1 MVAQPE
7 SVRPS
12 WPPASSHHSLVTVL
26 GVVYVHRKTTDGG
39 DIYVT
44 RDGLPL
50 AQHLE
55 VDNWY
60 ESEWFRAHRE
70 PLEGT
75 SAVYRVPTRP
85 VGETSIDLVVKNCR
99 VGEDVPVETRALL
112 AEIDAE
118 FNSPWEEFALVTEL
132 RQGRYGPAGLRIR
145 TQQPLAIY
153 VPPVTMQMW
162 QTGRSRYK
170 INRICARHPGIVLDI
185 LRQYWLIYRWIEGK
199 DVVQLLQSLGITDES
214 AAPTLKDLTE
224 SVNRDL
230 AAKGYVVADM
240 KPAHVIIDES
250 HIAQV
255 QAMRGNTSGDKA
267 IDRTSELVRTGA
279 YSVVDYE
286 LLMRTSPHEDQ
297 VRQDRRHRY
306 LDDVRDCM
314 VPTELPPH
322 LEQVEIFGVPY
333 IYGHVESTGG
343 KLWVV
348 GRNARL
354 FDYFLPERWRKTP
367 SWRLSNRSEIFCT
380 LTKDRINL
388 VWKESRVGERPVLYG
403 SPGRTEK
410 AIDYGYNSPF
420 EEFSVAHA
428 LSHRDIPTV
437 YVRAIYKTGTEK
449 LEASTDRRRYDSH
462 AHLFTSDGTP
472 ILREDRNYIT
482 LRGFYS
488 GPAAWVAGQ
497 TGGLG
502 WPLSVHQAQA
512 RGVLDHAEG
521 DEIMQNTREA
531 VAHVGYDASLLD
543 GSDVI
548 IGMQASGEPERDAN
562 ARLDIRISNFELIRP
577 MP

>member
-1 MVAQPE
+1 
-7 SVRPS
+7 
-12 WPPASSHHSLVTVL
+12 VTVL

-50 AQHLE
+50 ARHLE
-55 VDNWY
+55 VSNWY

-75 SAVYRVPTRP
+75 SAVYRVATRP
-85 VGETSIDLVVKNCR
+85 VAGKSIDLVVKNCR
-99 VGEDVPVETRALL
+99 VGEDVPVETRAIL

-132 RQGRYGPAGLRIR
+132 RQGRYGPADLRVR
-145 TQQPLAIY
+145 TQLPLAIY

-162 QTGRSRYK
+162 QTGRSRHK

-199 DVVQLLQSLGITDES
+199 DIVQLLDSLGTSSET
-214 AAPTLKDLTE
+214 AAPTLAELTD
-224 SVNRDL
+224 SVNLDL
-230 AAKGYVVADM
+230 SAKGYVVADM
-240 KPAHVIIDES
+240 KPAHVIIDEPKV
-250 HIAQV
+250 AQV
-255 QAMRGNTSGDKA
+255 HAMAGCGSSDKA
-267 IDRTSELVRTGA
+267 IERTAELVRTGE

-286 LLMRTSPHEDQ
+286 LLMRTAPHEEQ
-297 VRQDRRHRY
+297 VKQDRRHRY
-306 LDDVRDCM
+306 LDDVRACL

-322 LEQVEIFGVPY
+322 LEQVEILGVPY

-380 LTKDRINL
+380 VTKDRINL
-388 VWKESRVGERPVLYG
+388 VWKESRVGERPVLDAD
-403 SPGRTEK
+403 PVRAEK
-410 AIDYGYNSPF
+410 AIDCGYNSPF
-420 EEFSVAHA
+420 EEFCVAHA
-428 LSHRDIPTV
+428 LGRRGISTV

-449 LEASTDRRRYDSH
+449 LEASTDRRRYESH
-462 AHLFTSDGTP
+462 GHLFTSDGTP
-472 ILREDRNYIT
+472 ILREDRNYVT

-512 RGVLDHAEG
+512 RGVLDPAEG
-521 DEIMQNTREA
+521 DRIMQSTREA
-531 VAHVGYDASLLD
+531 VAREGYDASLLD

-548 IGMQASGEPERDAN
+548 IGMRASGEPERDVN
-562 ARLDIRISNFELIRP
+562 GRLDVRISNFELIRP
-577 MP
+577 MA